1 MYYLDTTGLALWSI
15 LPIFTEIFGKTS
27 RPGFTNEQIYI
38 YIYVYMPKYMPVHT
52 DLPIYEA
59 YSTKSEIERERE
71 YQIKCQVIKRPTAVH
86 G

>member
-1 MYYLDTTGLALWSI
+1 MAATQVPPLIYTWI
-15 LPIFTEIFGKTS
+15 L
-27 RPGFTNEQIYI
+27 
-38 YIYVYMPKYMPVHT
+38 YVYMPKYMPVHT
-52 DLPIYEA
+52 DLRIYKT